1 MHQGFGGP
9 PWNRGRGPGGPGG
22 HGPNWPGSGPGGHGP
37 NWPGSGG
44 GRRGG
49 WFMQPPMWGFLQ
61 PCLLLLLKEG
71 PKHGY
76 SLMEELGKRKLLGQ
90 DVDVGNL
97 YRTLRRMEGEG
108 LVESAWSEQSTGP
121 NKRIYQITSNGDE
134 SLMFWA
140 TALEQRTS
148 MIYNFLTEFHR
159 IVTDTG
165 QPRPDFSSDSIRE
178 PFLGEDNPI

>member
-1 MHQGFGGP
+1 MHHGFGGP
-9 PWNRGRGPGGPGG
+9 PWN
-22 HGPNWPGSGPGGHGP
+22 
-37 NWPGSGG
+37 G

-76 SLMEELGKRKLLGQ
+76 SLLEELSQRKLLGQ
-90 DVDVGNL
+90 GVDVGNL
-97 YRTLRRMEGEG
+97 YRTLRRMEGEA
-108 LVESAWSEQSTGP
+108 LVESAWSEQDTGP
-121 NKRIYQITSNGDE
+121 NKRVYQITPLGE
-134 SLMFWA
+134 EGLVHWA

-148 MIYNFLTEFHR
+148 VIYNFLNEFHR
-159 IVTDTG
+159 IVDQPG
-165 QPRPDFSSDSIRE
+165 KPRPPQA

>member
-1 MHQGFGGP
+1 MSNDRNDRKESNLHHGFGGP
-9 PWNRGRGPGGPGG
+9 PWN
-22 HGPNWPGSGPGGHGP
+22 
-37 NWPGSGG
+37 G

-76 SLMEELGKRKLLGQ
+76 SLLEELSQRKLMGQ
-90 DVDVGNL
+90 GVDVGNL

-108 LVESAWSEQSTGP
+108 LVESAWSEQDTGP
-121 NKRIYQITSNGDE
+121 NKRVYQITPLGE
-134 SLMFWA
+134 EGLLHWA
-140 TALEQRTS
+140 NALEQRTS
-148 MIYNFLTEFHR
+148 VIYNFLTEFHR
-159 IVTDTG
+159 VMD
-165 QPRPDFSSDSIRE
+165 QPGKSRPPQE